1 MLLKIGNSKH
11 THNGIYKDTYYNLIV
26 FKAEQINQSSIIT
39 GSPKNSLRFI
49 TMGVLL
55 IALSCF
61 HKSHP

>member
-1 MLLKIGNSKH
+1 
-11 THNGIYKDTYYNLIV
+11 LIV